1 MSSQFPS
8 NNPTG
13 YVGILPTSPG
23 QNWFRKRDPLPTDF
37 KNYSIGDRWINT
49 TLLSIWAMVGRS
61 ATAGFWA
68 PLGGGGVAIGSLL
81 LDDSNLVTAIGGT
94 VSLTGDSAKGVST
107 FMPGL
112 ATAEITIADSSTIQ
126 KGVVI
131 LATNAEAIA
140 GVDTTKAM
148 TSDDVS
154 AKLGPMTANSLLV
167 GQGLGSAFTS
177 VGPGVVG
184 QALVSSG
191 PGVDPQFTSNLVVGS
206 TGIVTTPNQSGS
218 SAYKSADSANQTGD
232 LTPVQLVYDVEDYD
246 LRSEYDTA
254 TGIFTATAAG
264 LYQINFAVLLK
275 NLTAAHNVGNIQ
287 IYKGPAL
294 LPVLWWQYQFNPG
307 ASMDSASQYSA
318 IGCAIVALAA
328 GEVISTFVTVGGS
341 TKTITIAGTTNVHTQ
356 MQISKIA

>member
-1 MSSQFPS
+1 MSTQFS
-8 NNPTG
+8 SSNPTS
-13 YVGILPTSPG
+13 YFGISDTNPG
-23 QNWFRKRDPLPTDF
+23 QNHIKNRNPTTLDLHG
-37 KNYSIGDRWINT
+37 YHIGDRWINN
-49 TLLSIWAMVGRS
+49 VGLTVWVLAS
-61 ATAGFWA
+61 VAANVATWI
-68 PLGGGGVAIGSLL
+68 LVGGTDVENFR
-81 LDDSNLVTAIGGT
+81 LDDASIITPTGGT
-94 VSLTGDSAKGVST
+94 ITLTGDSAQGVST
-107 FMPGL
+107 FSP
-112 ATAEITIADSSTIQ
+112 APSTAEITIASSSTIQ
-126 KGVVI
+126 NGVVS

-140 GVDTTKAM
+140 GTNTTKAM

-154 AKLGPMTANSLLV
+154 AKLGPMTANSLLI

-177 VGPGVVG
+177 VGPGSLG

-191 PGVDPQFTSNLVVGS
+191 AGFDPQFTSNLVVGS

-232 LTPVQLVYDVEDYD
+232 LTPVQLVYDAEDYD
-246 LRSEYDTA
+246 IRSEYDTG
-254 TGIFTATAAG
+254 TGIFTAKAAG

-328 GEVISTFVTVGGS
+328 GNVISTFVTVGGS